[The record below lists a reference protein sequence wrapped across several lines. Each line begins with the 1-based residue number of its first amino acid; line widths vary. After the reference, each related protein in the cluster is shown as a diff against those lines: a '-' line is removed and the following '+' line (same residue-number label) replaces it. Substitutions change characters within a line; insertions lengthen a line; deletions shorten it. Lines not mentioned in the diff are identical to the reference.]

1 VALCELVF
9 CLRKTKSENVD
20 DANRPA
26 TATPRAN
33 RPIKR
38 AGTFQFSAVSIV
50 NMFAFRLLTNDNSL
64 RERTVSATGGP
75 TSMAS

>member
-1 VALCELVF
+1 MLMMQTAQQRQRRERTDRLNAPEL
-9 CLRKTKSENVD
+9 SSS
-20 DANRPA
+20 
-26 TATPRAN
+26 RA
-33 RPIKR
+33 I
-38 AGTFQFSAVSIV
+38 SIV